1 MRATMIQRNRRESGG
16 GAGDDEHDL
25 IERAKRDPEAF
36 APLYSRY
43 FEAIHRYTYRRLD
56 DQERAAD
63 ATSQVF
69 LKALTNLN
77 SFKSG
82 SFQSWLYTIAR
93 NVVIDSIRRT
103 KPQTTLPELW
113 EVADAGPTP
122 EEQALENDARQ
133 QLSALLDVLNPEQ
146 RSVVEF
152 RLAGMTG
159 QEIADRL
166 GRTVGAVK
174 MIQWRAFQRLREE
187 MREPTPIASEYVE
200 SPIVPKKE
208 RLYGH

>member
-1 MRATMIQRNRRESGG
+1 MRVTMFKRNRSEPGS
-16 GAGDDEHDL
+16 AAPDDEHDL
-25 IERAKRDPEAF
+25 IERAKRDPQAF
-36 APLYSRY
+36 APLYTRY
-43 FEAIHRYTYRRLD
+43 FDAIHRYTYRRLG

-69 LKALTNLN
+69 LKALTNLS

-93 NVVIDSIRRT
+93 NVVIDIIRRT
-103 KPQTTLPELW
+103 KPQATLPDLW
-113 EVADAGPTP
+113 EVPDTGPTP
-122 EEQALENDARQ
+122 EEQALQNDSRR

-187 MREPTPIASEYVE
+187 MREPTPITSEYVD
-200 SPIVPKKE
+200 SLFVPKKE